1 MSGLR
6 RTDDAPQRGR
16 ERACVVTVL
25 NMAQAINQGLDL
37 ALAEDPRVMVL
48 GEDVGRTGGVFR
60 VTDGLQQRYGED
72 RVVDTPVAES
82 GIVGV
87 ALGLAV
93 GGMRPVA
100 EIQFMGFSY
109 PAFDQVI
116 SHVSRIRNRSR
127 HRFTAPLVIRIPYG
141 GGIGAAEHH
150 SESAEVIYAHAPG
163 LKVVVPASPADAKGL
178 LLAAIGDPD
187 PVIFL
192 EPIRVYRAL
201 REEVPEER
209 YEVPIGKAR
218 VVREGEEATVIA
230 YGSMLREAGL
240 AVDLL
245 EEEGSSVELIDV
257 RSLVPLDTETL
268 VRSVEK
274 TGRVVIVQEAPRTGG
289 FAGEMIAIIQER
301 ALYSLAA
308 PVARVTGWDTVFP
321 LKRSERHYLPTPER
335 IARAVRRVLA
345 A

>member
-1 MSGLR
+1 M
-6 RTDDAPQRGR
+6 
-16 ERACVVTVL
+16 TVL
-25 NMAQAINQGLDL
+25 NMAQAINHGLDQ
-37 ALAEDPRVMVL
+37 ALAEDPRVIVL

-60 VTDGLQQRYGED
+60 VTDGLQQRYGEE

-150 SESAEVIYAHAPG
+150 SESAEVIYAHTPG

-187 PVIFL
+187 PVVFL

-218 VVREGEEATVIA
+218 VVREGEDATVVA

-245 EEEGSSVELIDV
+245 EEEGSSIELIDL
-257 RSLVPLDTETL
+257 RSLVPLDAETI

-274 TGRVVIVQEAPRTGG
+274 TGRAVILQEAPRTGG
-289 FAGEMIAIIQER
+289 FAGELIAIIQER

-335 IARAVRRVLA
+335 IARAIRKVLA

>member
-1 MSGLR
+1 
-6 RTDDAPQRGR
+6 
-16 ERACVVTVL
+16 
-25 NMAQAINQGLDL
+25 MAQAINHGLDQ
-37 ALAEDPRVMVL
+37 ALAEDPRVIVL

-60 VTDGLQQRYGED
+60 VTDGLQQRYGEG

-150 SESAEVIYAHAPG
+150 SESAEVIYAHTPG
-163 LKVVVPASPADAKGL
+163 LKVVVPASPVDAKGL
-178 LLAAIGDPD
+178 LMAAIVDPD
-187 PVIFL
+187 PVVFL
-192 EPIRVYRAL
+192 EPIRMYRAL

-218 VVREGEEATVIA
+218 VVREGEDATVVA

-245 EEEGSSVELIDV
+245 EEEGSSIELIDL
-257 RSLVPLDTETL
+257 RSLVPLDTETI

-274 TGRVVIVQEAPRTGG
+274 TGRAVIVQEAPRTGG
-289 FAGEMIAIIQER
+289 FAGELIAIIQER

-335 IARAVRRVLA
+335 IARAIRKVLA